1 MGSNRQ
7 SKKEMPAHLLPASAS
22 LEMPPICHRP
32 ATAHNNLHCYYL
44 CLQQHDPHGPH
55 CHLLIKTF
63 KLYRNIVVA
72 KRESDSPAPSLW
84 ATSVIIYYLSSIIYY
99 FSHQPSYRLAHLPL
113 DGWSYTILSR
123 GPPIPSYFQLLKI
136 ACVFYILA
144 VLRLGVSRAQLRLS
158 RAWVS
163 HKDRFIICYL

>member
-63 KLYRNIVVA
+63 KLYRNIVR
-72 KRESDSPAPSLW
+72 REARLHLNVLPA
-84 ATSVIIYYLSSIIYY
+84 LSSIIYHLLSTTSAISLLTASPI
-99 FSHQPSYRLAHLPL
+99 SHSTDDPTPYYPAGHLSPV
-113 DGWSYTILSR
+113 T
-123 GPPIPSYFQLLKI
+123 FN
-136 ACVFYILA
+136 C
-144 VLRLGVSRAQLRLS
+144 
-158 RAWVS
+158 
-163 HKDRFIICYL
+163 